1 MYVKERDLR
10 INERRQQIDRDY
22 RAWRSAFGK
31 DAHRTAYDLITPVKE
46 FVQDGY
52 VFPVDVPVEQNLA
65 DLKLYIDAL
74 LQNAT
79 SQVAALRSN
88 VSNYLSIEI
97 ANTDDFATSRK
108 NALLLDWQENL
119 YILNSAINRRVGS
132 LKDMEADLEE
142 TIRMSIL
149 QHEVENGVFEQLS
162 CARIENF
169 WLDWRNQCSAMSG
182 DMRDLQEDYNISK
195 NAGKVKSRAS
205 RADRALDD
213 LQLMAAD
220 HTPGNFYC
228 QSKFSFCCC
237 FLLRLFSSMRF
248 DVVHLLILFNALHS
262 QFLNFQHFFIDFQAL
277 LPATAPSTTP
287 RTCRTPIL
295 PIVVKT
301 QLMPRPPTP
310 PLVSPRIPLVSRPFL
325 TPFAPKSTANS
336 RTR

>member
-1 MYVKERDLR
+1 MLSSSCSLTTFTDAHEEYEEWLNMYVKERDLR
-10 INERRQQIDRDY
+10 INERRQLIDRDY

-31 DAHRTAYDLITPVKE
+31 DAHRTAYDLIIPVKE

-220 HTPGNFYC
+220 HTPG
-228 QSKFSFCCC
+228 KFNVDL
-237 FLLRLFSSMRF
+237 FLFFS
-248 DVVHLLILFNALHS
+248 
-262 QFLNFQHFFIDFQAL
+262 
-277 LPATAPSTTP
+277 
-287 RTCRTPIL
+287 
-295 PIVVKT
+295 
-301 QLMPRPPTP
+301 
-310 PLVSPRIPLVSRPFL
+310 
-325 TPFAPKSTANS
+325 
-336 RTR
+336 